1 MNRKKF
7 LFYGRLWCLTVGSA
21 LAAGLILVLFGLFQ
35 QRDAAGADADAGY
48 PPVGRVGHTL
58 HISHALQGADA
69 LTDGRKALPHS
80 GRHRRQAHHRP
91 SGQTRV
97 RVFGSGLFFAIG
109 QHHQSA
115 KLRFGQIGARTKILP
130 DTAHMVHHSEQPC
143 GLRYVLFQDRTSFRS
158 LIVRKAND

>member
-1 MNRKKF
+1 MGNIFIRRPIF
-7 LFYGRLWCLTVGSA
+7 AMVIAIMIVVL
-21 LAAGLILVLFGLFQ
+21 GLIGIQNTPIEQYPDITPPMVQ
-35 QRDAAGADADAGY
+35 VSADY
-48 PPVGRVGHTL
+48 
-58 HISHALQGADA
+58 QGADA

-97 RVFGSGLFFAIG
+97 RVFGSGLFSAIG

-143 GLRYVLFQDRTSFRS
+143 GLRYVLFQDRTSFRC